1 MTRRFTSDSESP
13 SKRFQAFEFNADDEV
28 VEKQSAKMIA
38 KFRNLMKPRNRKSTK
53 NKYLD
58 SPIIKYKFLHCFT
71 KNLEKE
77 FRNESIDVD
86 AGVAHGTKTPQK
98 EITTLLLDDD
108 ATDVGTVA
116 EDGGGAARE
125 EMPRLDVSVVSSSPN
140 HEKKQVCAISDDDE
154 RIEMRSS
161 STLISSP
168 STSEAPL
175 EEQESYPGSGGY
187 EIVETA
193 TGDLQLESRDSR
205 AAANANK
212 TSGQEAISSLDARY
226 GDVWIL
232 DFDFSK
238 PFEDVIYPQGDPDAV
253 CISKRDLQLLQPA
266 TFINDTIVDF
276 YIQYLKS
283 KIQPEEK
290 HRFHFFN
297 SFFFRK
303 LADLD
308 KDQPGACE
316 GKEAFQ
322 RVLKWT
328 RKVNVFEKDY
338 IFIPVNYRLHWSL
351 IVICHPGEVAN
362 DEDEEIE
369 SSPKV
374 PCILHMDSIRGSHR
388 GLKNLVQRYL
398 CEEWKEKHGRT
409 AENVSLKFLHLR
421 FVALELPQQEN
432 SFDCG
437 LFLLHYVERFLEEAP
452 VEFSPF
458 KKFSN
463 FLNKNWFPPADA
475 SVKRFQIKKLICK
488 ILEDHSQE
496 ALVDDCI
503 DKYPSS
509 QGPDKTHKE
518 ETGIKFPEEMPRP
531 TKTFDVNSSSSN
543 ACGIKTSLLEPSP
556 PIQIAAR
563 NLSLMSPIKE
573 VEDTGDQIAD
583 SSVDMEDR
591 EQGFGSDSESYFFE
605 GLRISETSSKH
616 GFSKHIGDSVDGN
629 PISQTSSEDCSI
641 MENEAFDYPRK
652 TDTSES
658 SSSDD
663 FTACV
668 VLDSEEENDNE
679 IQYLS
684 STLEDQPSFHQVTDS
699 TKIINPKEIMPLRR
713 KDPVSDSS
721 GQQASKR
728 LRLTRHVDR

>member
-38 KFRNLMKPRNRKSTK
+38 KFRNLMKPRNKKSTK

-77 FRNESIDVD
+77 FRNEPIDVD

-116 EDGGGAARE
+116 EDGGAAGE
-125 EMPRLDVSVVSSSPN
+125 EMPGLDVSVVSSSPN

-161 STLISSP
+161 STLVSSP

-193 TGDLQLESRDSR
+193 TGDHQLESRDSR
-205 AAANANK
+205 AAANAYK
-212 TSGQEAISSLDARY
+212 TSGQEALSSLDARY

-232 DFDFSK
+232 DFDK

-253 CISKRDLQLLQPA
+253 CVSKRDLQLLQPA

-351 IVICHPGEVAN
+351 IVICHP
-362 DEDEEIE
+362 DEEIE

-398 CEEWKEKHGRT
+398 CEEWKEKHGGT

-452 VEFSPF
+452 
-458 KKFSN
+458 
-463 FLNKNWFPPADA
+463 LNKNWFPPADA

-496 ALVDDCI
+496 TLIDDCI

-509 QGPDKTHKE
+509 QRPNKTHKE
-518 ETGIKFPEEMPRP
+518 EIGIKFPEEMPSP
-531 TKTFDVNSSSSN
+531 TKTFYVNSSSSN
-543 ACGIKTSLLEPSP
+543 ACGIKTSLLEASP
-556 PIQIAAR
+556 PIQ
-563 NLSLMSPIKE
+563 E

-583 SSVDMEDR
+583 SSVDVEDR
-591 EQGFGSDSESYFFE
+591 EQGSGSDSESYFLE

-616 GFSKHIGDSVDGN
+616 GFCKHIGDAVDGN

-668 VLDSEEENDNE
+668 VLDSEEENDKE
-679 IQYLS
+679 VQYLS
-684 STLEDQPSFHQVTDS
+684 STLDDQPSFHQVTDS
-699 TKIINPKEIMPLRR
+699 TKIINPKEIMPLSRN
-713 KDPVSDSS
+713 DPVSDSS
-721 GQQASKR
+721 DQQASKR

>member
-38 KFRNLMKPRNRKSTK
+38 KFRNLMKPRNKKSTK

-58 SPIIKYKFLHCFT
+58 SPIIKYKFLHCF
-71 KNLEKE
+71 
-77 FRNESIDVD
+77 
-86 AGVAHGTKTPQK
+86 AHGTKTPQK

-116 EDGGGAARE
+116 EDGGAAGE
-125 EMPRLDVSVVSSSPN
+125 EMPGLDVSVVSSSPN

-161 STLISSP
+161 STLVSSP

-175 EEQESYPGSGGY
+175 EEHESYPGFGGY

-193 TGDLQLESRDSR
+193 TGDHQLESRDSR
-205 AAANANK
+205 AAANAYK
-212 TSGQEAISSLDARY
+212 TSGQEALSSLDARY

-362 DEDEEIE
+362 VEDEEIE

-398 CEEWKEKHGRT
+398 CEEWKEKHGGT

-496 ALVDDCI
+496 TLIDDCI

-509 QGPDKTHKE
+509 QRPNKTHKE
-518 ETGIKFPEEMPRP
+518 EIGIKFPEEMPSP
-531 TKTFDVNSSSSN
+531 TKTFYVNSSSSN
-543 ACGIKTSLLEPSP
+543 ACGIKTSLLEASP

-583 SSVDMEDR
+583 SSVDVADR
-591 EQGFGSDSESYFFE
+591 EQGSGSDSESYFLE

-616 GFSKHIGDSVDGN
+616 GFCKHIGDAVDGN

-668 VLDSEEENDNE
+668 VLDSEEENDKE
-679 IQYLS
+679 VQYLS
-684 STLEDQPSFHQVTDS
+684 STLDDQPSFHQVTDS
-699 TKIINPKEIMPLRR
+699 TKIINPKEIMPLSRN
-713 KDPVSDSS
+713 DPVSDSS
-721 GQQASKR
+721 DQQASKR

>member
-38 KFRNLMKPRNRKSTK
+38 KFRNLMKPRNKKSTK

-77 FRNESIDVD
+77 FRNEAIDVD

-116 EDGGGAARE
+116 EDGGAAGE
-125 EMPRLDVSVVSSSPN
+125 EMPGLDVSVVSSSPN
-140 HEKKQVCAISDDDE
+140 HEKNQVCAISDDDE
-154 RIEMRSS
+154 RIEMCSS
-161 STLISSP
+161 STLVSSP

-193 TGDLQLESRDSR
+193 TGDHQLESRDSR
-205 AAANANK
+205 AAANAYK
-212 TSGQEAISSLDARY
+212 TSGQEALSSLDARY

-238 PFEDVIYPQGDPDAV
+238 SFEDVIYPQGDPDAV

-328 RKVNVFEKDY
+328 RKVNVFKKDY

-362 DEDEEIE
+362 VEDEEIE

-388 GLKNLVQRYL
+388 GLKNLVQSCHSRKIHL
-398 CEEWKEKHGRT
+398 TVVSFCFIMW
-409 AENVSLKFLHLR
+409 NVFWRK
-421 FVALELPQQEN
+421 
-432 SFDCG
+432 
-437 LFLLHYVERFLEEAP
+437 LL
-452 VEFSPF
+452 
-458 KKFSN
+458 
-463 FLNKNWFPPADA
+463 
-475 SVKRFQIKKLICK
+475 
-488 ILEDHSQE
+488 
-496 ALVDDCI
+496 
-503 DKYPSS
+503 
-509 QGPDKTHKE
+509 
-518 ETGIKFPEEMPRP
+518 
-531 TKTFDVNSSSSN
+531 
-543 ACGIKTSLLEPSP
+543 
-556 PIQIAAR
+556 
-563 NLSLMSPIKE
+563 LSL
-573 VEDTGDQIAD
+573 A
-583 SSVDMEDR
+583 
-591 EQGFGSDSESYFFE
+591 
-605 GLRISETSSKH
+605 
-616 GFSKHIGDSVDGN
+616 
-629 PISQTSSEDCSI
+629 
-641 MENEAFDYPRK
+641 
-652 TDTSES
+652 
-658 SSSDD
+658 
-663 FTACV
+663 
-668 VLDSEEENDNE
+668 
-679 IQYLS
+679 
-684 STLEDQPSFHQVTDS
+684 
-699 TKIINPKEIMPLRR
+699 PLR
-713 KDPVSDSS
+713 SS
-721 GQQASKR
+721 P
-728 LRLTRHVDR
+728 TF

>member
-1 MTRRFTSDSESP
+1 MTRRFTSDSTSP

-28 VEKQSAKMIA
+28 VEKQSTKMIA

-58 SPIIKYKFLHCFT
+58 SPIIKYKFLQCFT

-77 FRNESIDVD
+77 FRNEPIDVD
-86 AGVAHGTKTPQK
+86 AGVTHGTKTPQK

-116 EDGGGAARE
+116 EDGGAARE
-125 EMPRLDVSVVSSSPN
+125 EMPGLDVSVVSSSPN

-161 STLISSP
+161 STLVSSP

-175 EEQESYPGSGGY
+175 EEQESYPVSGGY

-193 TGDLQLESRDSR
+193 IGDLQLESRDSR
-205 AAANANK
+205 AAANAYK
-212 TSGQEAISSLDARY
+212 TSGEEAISSLDARY

-238 PFEDVIYPQGDPDAV
+238 PFKDVIYPQGDPDAV

-308 KDQPGACE
+308 KDQPVACE

-362 DEDEEIE
+362 VEDEEIE

-398 CEEWKEKHGRT
+398 CEEWKEKHGGT

-421 FVALELPQQEN
+421 FFALELPQQEN

-496 ALVDDCI
+496 TLIDDCI
-503 DKYPSS
+503 DKDPSS
-509 QGPDKTHKE
+509 QRPNKTHKE
-518 ETGIKFPEEMPRP
+518 ETGIKFPEEMPSP

-543 ACGIKTSLLEPSP
+543 ACGIKTSLLEASP

-591 EQGFGSDSESYFFE
+591 EQGSGSDSESYFFK
-605 GLRISETSSKH
+605 GLSISKTSSKH
-616 GFSKHIGDSVDGN
+616 RFSKHIGDAVAGN
-629 PISQTSSEDCSI
+629 PISQTSSADCLI

-663 FTACV
+663 LTACV

-679 IQYLS
+679 VQYLS
-684 STLEDQPSFHQVTDS
+684 STLEDQPSFHEVTDS
-699 TKIINPKEIMPLRR
+699 TKIINPKEIMPLSS

-721 GQQASKR
+721 NQQASKR
-728 LRLTRHVDR
+728 LRLTLRVDR

>member
-38 KFRNLMKPRNRKSTK
+38 KFRNLMKPRNKKSTK

-77 FRNESIDVD
+77 FRNEPIDVD

-116 EDGGGAARE
+116 EDGGAAGE
-125 EMPRLDVSVVSSSPN
+125 EMPGLDVSVVSSSPN

-161 STLISSP
+161 STLVSSP

-175 EEQESYPGSGGY
+175 EEHESYPGFGGY

-193 TGDLQLESRDSR
+193 TGDHQLESRDSR
-205 AAANANK
+205 AAANAYK
-212 TSGQEAISSLDARY
+212 TSGQEALSSLDARY

-362 DEDEEIE
+362 VEDEEIE

-398 CEEWKEKHGRT
+398 CEEWKEKHGGT

-496 ALVDDCI
+496 TLIDDCI

-509 QGPDKTHKE
+509 QRPNKTHKE
-518 ETGIKFPEEMPRP
+518 EIGIKFPEEMPSP
-531 TKTFDVNSSSSN
+531 TKTFYVNSSSSN
-543 ACGIKTSLLEPSP
+543 ACGIKTSLLEASP

-583 SSVDMEDR
+583 SSVDVADR
-591 EQGFGSDSESYFFE
+591 EQGSGSDSESYFLE

-616 GFSKHIGDSVDGN
+616 GFCKHIGDAVDGN

-668 VLDSEEENDNE
+668 VLDSEEENDKE
-679 IQYLS
+679 VQYLS
-684 STLEDQPSFHQVTDS
+684 STLDDQPSFHQVTDS
-699 TKIINPKEIMPLRR
+699 TKIINPKEIMPLSRN
-713 KDPVSDSS
+713 DPVSDSS
-721 GQQASKR
+721 DQQASKR